1 MMPVYQ
7 LKSSTK
13 TTSKHKPKQEKIQQL
28 SDILLSFY
36 AKNLDMSKSRAVS
49 GYRNRLK
56 SSRMQGTK
64 EGKLMAIFNYA
75 QHISLTSQPRRS

>member
-13 TTSKHKPKQEKIQQL
+13 TTAKHKPKQGEIQQL

-36 AKNLDMSKSRAVS
+36 AENMNMGKSSTVS
-49 GYRNRLK
+49 GYRNGLK

-75 QHISLTSQPRRS
+75 QHISSTSQPRRS